1 MICSGALVFIQNF
14 NGYIV
19 FSRHWWFVLLLVTLE
34 NLDSPVALFLGHFSA
49 AAHRSVGETLAH
61 FIARVSPRRLHAR
74 SPHAHHFTPHWTMAA
89 AVASTAPV
97 LGRAPRLSQS
107 AATVANARLGIQ
119 PATLASSGG
128 RKASGSAAFGRR
140 AGAPQAPAL
149 SSRRNLRI
157 SSQPPSSALPENADA
172 LLLDDGEGLLSRI
185 ATDVDCIVMD
195 CDGVIWQGDT
205 LLPGARESI
214 ALLRE
219 QGKRLVFVTNNS
231 NKSRAQYVYKFEQL
245 GIAVEKEEI
254 FSAAFAA
261 AAYLKTRKFDKKA
274 FVVGGRGIVDEL
286 NDMQIEVDPGV
297 FNAVQCTE
305 VDWED
310 LVLDVDVGA
319 VIVGQDV
326 AFTYAK
332 LAYASLA
339 IQRGAVFVATNPDA
353 ADSLGPGMMPGSGA
367 IVAAVETASGR
378 SPEIYAGKPSA
389 FLLELLK
396 GNHVD
401 MSRTLVVGDRLDTDI
416 AFGKAGGAGLTVLT
430 LAGVSTLDDV
440 DDAIESA
447 RNGDDDALPVP
458 DFIVQGLP
466 QMLGLEP
473 EDAAAM
479 ELVEEQSTYGEE
491 ENELGEYLEEE
502 GFDDEQ
508 DQEQRNAFGGRE

>member
-1 MICSGALVFIQNF
+1 MIP
-14 NGYIV
+14 
-19 FSRHWWFVLLLVTLE
+19 R
-34 NLDSPVALFLGHFSA
+34 
-49 AAHRSVGETLAH
+49 LAPLT
-61 FIARVSPRRLHAR
+61 APRAPRR
-74 SPHAHHFTPHWTMAA
+74 PHTLCRHTRPFSTHIWTMAA
-89 AVASTAPV
+89 AVASTAPPR
-97 LGRAPRLSQS
+97 LGRTHRCASPGAKTAAKAHELGIRRRAATGRLSP
-107 AATVANARLGIQ
+107 TR
-119 PATLASSGG
+119 
-128 RKASGSAAFGRR
+128 
-140 AGAPQAPAL
+140 
-149 SSRRNLRI
+149 
-157 SSQPPSSALPENADA
+157 ALPANADA

-245 GIAVEKEEI
+245 GITVEKEEI

-274 FVVGGRGIVDEL
+274 FVVGGRGVVDEL

-297 FNAVQCTE
+297 FNAVACTE
-305 VDWED
+305 QDWEE
-310 LVLDVDVGA
+310 LVLDDDVGA

-339 IQRGAVFVATNPDA
+339 IQRGATFVATNPDA
-353 ADSLGPGMMPGSGA
+353 ADALGPGMMPGAGA
-367 IVAAVETASGR
+367 VVAAVETASGV
-378 SPEIYAGKPSA
+378 SPEMYAGKPSA

-401 MSRTLVVGDRLDTDI
+401 MSRTLVVGDRLDTDV
-416 AFGKAGGAGLTVLT
+416 AFGKAGGAGVIVLA
-430 LAGVSTLDDV
+430 LSGVSTLDDV
-440 DDAIESA
+440 DDAIEA
-447 RNGDDDALPVP
+447 TRAGDEDAPPVP

-479 ELVEEQSTYGEE
+479 ELAEESVDEE
-491 ENELGEYLEEE
+491 DEDALGEFLEEE
-502 GFDDEQ
+502 GFDDEA
-508 DQEQRNAFGGRE
+508 DDAARDAFGGRD